1 MGVGDARG
9 VGCDPVGMD
18 DPGPAVADGPSIQQL
33 LFPDLPCF
41 GCGPSNPKG
50 LQLRSFPSDD
60 GVTATFLPWPEH
72 DNGLGFLNGG
82 IISTV
87 LDCHSA
93 AAVMW
98 EADQRGWAAHAGAAL
113 PYVTAGLD
121 VRFLRP
127 SPLREVVDLTA
138 HVVEAAEA
146 EIRCEVELVWQGR
159 TRAAAT
165 AVWRRWRPR

>member
-1 MGVGDARG
+1 VDHRG
-9 VGCDPVGMD
+9 PEAK
-18 DPGPAVADGPSIQQL
+18 PPLSIQQL
-33 LFPDLPCF
+33 LYPELPCF
-41 GCGPSNPKG
+41 GCGPSNAKG
-50 LQLRSFPSDD
+50 LQLRSFPAD
-60 GVTATFLPWPEH
+60 GAVTATFLPWPEH

-98 EADQRGWAAHAGAAL
+98 EADQQGWAPIDDAAL

-127 SPLREVVDLTA
+127 SPLAEAVDLVA
-138 HVVEAAEA
+138 RVREASGRQITCA
-146 EIRCEVELVWQGR
+146 VELVWEGK